1 MKCTAVKFGVKYYNQ
16 NEDFQTFGT
25 IMKMIAKCLLTWT
38 MPSPSHSPKV
48 PPTLRKQNSNFQIS
62 ISMQYRIQTT
72 ITSDM
77 KTPREGFTKSVVV
90 TATVGLNF
98 ILILIS
104 SLLFKSIEDTSL
116 LLVSVV
122 LQGRRQ
128 SEVW

>member
-1 MKCTAVKFGVKYYNQ
+1 MFVNLY
-16 NEDFQTFGT
+16 D
-25 IMKMIAKCLLTWT
+25 AKAKPQPQCATN
-38 MPSPSHSPKV
+38 
-48 PPTLRKQNSNFQIS
+48 LRKQNSNYQL
-62 ISMQYRIQTT
+62 SMSTQYKIQAT

-90 TATVGLNF
+90 TATVGLNL

-104 SLLFKSIEDTSL
+104 SLLFKSIVDTSL